1 MLFSFLY
8 QNEMD
13 NQQINILYVR
23 KQTILHVIL
32 CERRPNALASHLQ
45 SSEIEADINEI
56 NIS

>member
-1 MLFSFLY
+1 
-8 QNEMD
+8 MD